1 VDTAVC
7 RSKANASLLALSFVM
22 MAAIG
27 AARLMFGPAWGLL
40 PLLAVG
46 PAVVATAGGLIP
58 TLMAGGMAMGE
69 DVAFMEMHRTV
80 RAAEIALF
88 AAAGVTAAGLAACR
102 ARQRRE
108 RELAQAQ
115 AVAEA
120 AQQVV
125 LRPVPRQIDSVVMAA
140 RYLSASTGARVGG
153 DLYEVVGTPGRVRL
167 IVGDVEGKGLPAIQS
182 AASVLGVFRE
192 AAHDDI
198 GLEEIATRI
207 ETSLAREFGDEQF
220 VTAVLADL
228 TLEGAKMD
236 ILNCGHPAPA
246 LLGAGRPRFLGR
258 EECSLPLGL
267 GQLTGAPRIP
277 LTVPFGPGDRILFY
291 TDGATEARNKAG
303 QFFSL
308 SDCKSLYGW
317 AATADDPSVV
327 VARLSDE
334 LVSYVGHAPDDDV
347 ALLVAH
353 RLATPAG

>member
-1 VDTAVC
+1 VDAVS
-7 RSKANASLLALSFVM
+7 RSRADVLLLALPFVM

-27 AARLMFGPAWGLL
+27 AARLMFGPPWGLL

-46 PAVVATAGGLIP
+46 PAATAAFGGLIA
-58 TLMAGGMAMGE
+58 TLAAGGMAMGE
-69 DVAFMEMHRTV
+69 DLMFVEMHRSV
-80 RAAEIALF
+80 RPAEIAFL
-88 AAAGVTAAGLAACR
+88 AAAGVTIASLAACR

-108 RELAQAQ
+108 RELAQAR

-125 LRPVPRQIDSVVMAA
+125 LRPVPRQIGSVVMAA

-192 AAHDDI
+192 AAHEDI
-198 GLEEIATRI
+198 GLAEIAARI
-207 ETSLAREFGDEQF
+207 EASLAREFGDEQF

-228 TLEGAKMD
+228 TVDGAKMD
-236 ILNCGHPAPA
+236 MLNCGHPAPA
-246 LLGAGRPRFLGR
+246 LLGAGRPRFIALDQ
-258 EECSLPLGL
+258 CSLPLGL

-308 SDCKSLYGW
+308 TECKSLAGY
-317 AATADDPSVV
+317 AATEDPSVV
-327 VARLSDE
+327 VERLSDE
-334 LVSYVGHAPDDDV
+334 LCSHVGHAPDDDV
-347 ALLVAH
+347 ALLLAL

>member
-1 VDTAVC
+1 VDAAVS
-7 RSKANASLLALSFVM
+7 RAKANVILLALSFGT
-22 MAAIG
+22 MAAVG
-27 AARLMFGPAWGLL
+27 AACLIFGPGWGLL

-46 PAVVATAGGLIP
+46 PAVVASVGWFIP
-58 TLMAGGMAMGE
+58 TLVAGGMAMGE
-69 DVAFMEMHRTV
+69 DLMFVEMHRTV
-80 RAAEIALF
+80 RSAEIALL
-88 AAAGVTAAGLAACR
+88 AAAGVTAASLAACQ
-102 ARQRRE
+102 ARKRRE
-108 RELAQAQ
+108 RELAQAR

-125 LRPVPRQIDSVVMAA
+125 LRPVPRQIGSVEMAA

-198 GLEEIATRI
+198 GLAEIAARI
-207 ETSLAREFGDEQF
+207 EASLAREFGDEQF

-228 TLEGAKMD
+228 TVEGAKMD
-236 ILNCGHPAPA
+236 MLNCGHPAPA
-246 LLGAGRPRFLGR
+246 LLGAGGPRFIGHNQ
-258 EECSLPLGL
+258 CSLPLGL

-308 SDCKSLYGW
+308 SDCKSLCGC
-317 AATADDPSVV
+317 AATEDPSVV
-327 VARLSDE
+327 VERLSDE